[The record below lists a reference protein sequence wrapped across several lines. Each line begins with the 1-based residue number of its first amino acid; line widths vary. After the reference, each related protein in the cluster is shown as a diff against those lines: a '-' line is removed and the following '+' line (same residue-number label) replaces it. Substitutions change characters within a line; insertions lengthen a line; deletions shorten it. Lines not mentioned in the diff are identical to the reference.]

1 MAAEPHRDA
10 YRILQV
16 VPEAHPDVI
25 RAAYYALARIYHP
38 DGDRSDTDLMS
49 DLNWA
54 YDQIRDRVRREA
66 YDRAR
71 AAYRQ
76 PLGYGQMPVGPGHD
90 DSSRPVA
97 PPPPADRPS
106 EAAGPFARARPT
118 DPGCASAPR
127 SCATCRPSRKRLA
140 PFGLEHASRR
150 RRQLRGAITLDQGGA
165 TGSFAPLAARRAEAR
180 PPRSEREASGCAGP

>member
-118 DPGCASAPR
+118 DPAGSKRIDFGRYTGWTIRDLVHQDPAYLR
-127 SCATCRPSRKRLA
+127 WLSRHSSGVR
-140 PFGLEHASRR
+140 F
-150 RRQLRGAITLDQGGA
+150 
-165 TGSFAPLAARRAEAR
+165 
-180 PPRSEREASGCAGP
+180 RSEILRYLPAEPEETGAVRSGAR

>member
-25 RAAYYALARIYHP
+25 RAAYYALARIHHP
-38 DGDRSDTDLMS
+38 DGNQTNTDLMS

-54 YDQIRDRVRREA
+54 YDQIRDRVRREP

-71 AAYRQ
+71 AAYRPSLDQ
-76 PLGYGQMPVGPGHD
+76 DQVPVGPGNG
-90 DSSRPVA
+90 DSHRTVA

-106 EAAGPFARARPT
+106 ETAGPFTRARPT
-118 DPGCASAPR
+118 DPEGSKRIDFGRYAGWTIRDLVHQDPTYLR
-127 SCATCRPSRKRLA
+127 WLSRHSSGVR
-140 PFGLEHASRR
+140 F
-150 RRQLRGAITLDQGGA
+150 
-165 TGSFAPLAARRAEAR
+165 
-180 PPRSEREASGCAGP
+180 RSEILGYLPAEPEETGAVRSGAR